1 MNFSDEKV
9 SSSTKSVKFSNR
21 LDENRS
27 VNSKREG
34 SRTPSIL
41 KNKNKKYGSGS
52 GLSSIP
58 SEVILDEFR
67 DPFPSI
73 NLSIPMRRKS
83 RKRFTKNQIQ
93 TPS

>member
-1 MNFSDEKV
+1 MKSEKYPLLHSYSELETSTTNFQITENISEMNFSDEKV

-21 LDENRS
+21 LDDNRS

-41 KNKNKKYGSGS
+41 KNKNKKIGSGS

-58 SEVILDEFR
+58 S
-67 DPFPSI
+67 
-73 NLSIPMRRKS
+73 
-83 RKRFTKNQIQ
+83 
-93 TPS
+93 

>member
-21 LDENRS
+21 LDETRS
-27 VNSKREG
+27 IHSKREG

-41 KNKNKKYGSGS
+41 KNKNKKIGYGS

-58 SEVILDEFR
+58 S
-67 DPFPSI
+67 
-73 NLSIPMRRKS
+73 
-83 RKRFTKNQIQ
+83 
-93 TPS
+93 